1 MLELTVVPR
10 LEKGRG
16 GLIGITFR
24 PPENQ
29 RRELSIGAAAY
40 ESLAT
45 NLALSKTLF
54 VILKRLVTGKVS
66 TKTLTGPIG
75 IAGVARDALFAG
87 FERFLFLLAFFS
99 LQLGIL
105 NLLPIP
111 VLDGGHILILG
122 IESVIRRELSDKL
135 KERVIQVGFV
145 FLLGFMG
152 LIIVQDVIKKF

>member
-1 MLELTVVPR
+1 M
-10 LEKGRG
+10 
-16 GLIGITFR
+16 
-24 PPENQ
+24 
-29 RRELSIGAAAY
+29 
-40 ESLAT
+40 
-45 NLALSKTLF
+45 SKTLF
-54 VILKRLVTGKVS
+54 VILKRLVTGRVS

-122 IESVIRRELSDKL
+122 IESVIRRELSEKL
-135 KERVIQVGFV
+135 KERVIQAGFV
-145 FLLGFMG
+145 FLLAFMG
-152 LIIVQDVIKKF
+152 LIIIQDVIKIW